1 MARGVLVERLDH
13 LARCGAAAGVGWT
26 RRALSAVRN
35 YVKDVPRLS
44 LRPDIVVTHGPPVAP
59 LYNPAEE
66 PF

>member
-1 MARGVLVERLDH
+1 LLNGSIISP
-13 LARCGAAAGVGWT
+13 GAAQRPAFGWT